1 LAKIIVGSNEAFP
14 VGKNVAVV
22 VKNKDLVPQFD
33 DFSEGA
39 ARTLRTAPPPPPSP
53 PAQQ

>member
-1 LAKIIVGSNEAFP
+1 MVNSNEAFP

-22 VKNKDLVPQFD
+22 VKNKDLVTQFD

-39 ARTLRTAPPPPPSP
+39 VKVAKSVSSPPPAPPAS
-53 PAQQ
+53 Q